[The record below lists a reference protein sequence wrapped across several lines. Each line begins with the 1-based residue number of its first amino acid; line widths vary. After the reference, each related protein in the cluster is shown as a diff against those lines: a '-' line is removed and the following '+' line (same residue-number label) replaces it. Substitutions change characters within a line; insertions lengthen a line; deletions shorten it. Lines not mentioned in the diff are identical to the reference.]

1 MQKAVPHCCGR
12 FKSAMNI
19 LCLNLVFILQIKSF
33 EEEDV
38 YIYVYIYWDRLIGFI
53 KVYMDR
59 LQIMYF
65 SSKIN

>member
-1 MQKAVPHCCGR
+1 MQKPVPHCCGR
-12 FKSAMNI
+12 FKSVMKI
-19 LCLNLVFILQIKSF
+19 MCVNLVFILQIKSF

-38 YIYVYIYWDRLIGFI
+38 YIYVYIYWDRLIGSI